1 MFVNTD
7 MVFISLSISLDR
19 WFHHGA
25 KRPIPNP
32 AKTPSLSLCHCLSF
46 EFTSPFILHK
56 CSSLLTASAG
66 FERGGLFYTLLAFFD
81 PLAVGCDVVF
91 APSDKTI
98 AENSNSST
106 SEATIKVVN
115 SKM

>member
-1 MFVNTD
+1 M
-7 MVFISLSISLDR
+7 
-19 WFHHGA
+19 
-25 KRPIPNP
+25 
-32 AKTPSLSLCHCLSF
+32 
-46 EFTSPFILHK
+46 
-56 CSSLLTASAG
+56 
-66 FERGGLFYTLLAFFD
+66 RGGLFYTLLAFFD

-115 SKM
+115 STMWQNSEHVQVQAGKPDQVSCAKTPPAQRWWAVEQTGKKVGQASLSITRWGKLPRDGG